1 MIYRYAEIKDLDEIM
16 GLYKEASLNEW
27 CTWDDSYPDTGICKK
42 DIETES
48 LLCLEDNGTIIAAIS
63 FDSDDVVDNLEL
75 WNKKKGNKEME
86 SFLEAWDL
94 ICDYCKK
101 QVTDV
106 SYDT

>member
-75 WNKKKGNKEME
+75 WNKKYRNKARELARTRCKRQLQKSGN
-86 SFLEAWDL
+86 
-94 ICDYCKK
+94 CCKN
-101 QVTDV
+101 
-106 SYDT
+106 DT